1 MDKNK
6 YEIWSKK
13 KIKHLDHAFY
23 TLFDSI
29 TCPSKK
35 LSDSIKYIY
44 ENPGKRIRP
53 LLVLAA
59 GDSYGADPDM
69 LINLALSIELIHNY
83 SLIHDDL
90 PAMDNDDFRRGL
102 PTLHKK
108 YDEATA
114 ILAGDAFLTLAFE
127 ALTSQAM
134 TNSHKIINFI
144 AKSAGLAGMVGG
156 QSIDIELTNKNIS
169 YESVKKINS
178 FKTGKVISSCIV
190 LPIFLV
196 KDYSYVPDSS
206 LIDFSNDVG
215 LIFQLVDD
223 LLDGISSFEKMGKKV
238 QKDQI
243 NNKNTG
249 YTLLGVEGLKKEIS
263 LISDKI
269 DKYIK
274 EKNLSGTYLDYI
286 VKFVYQRS
294 Y

>member
-1 MDKNK
+1 MEKNK

-13 KIKHLDHAFY
+13 KIKSLDDAFY
-23 TLFDSI
+23 TLFSSI
-29 TCPSKK
+29 TCPSEK
-35 LSDSIKYIY
+35 LYDSIKYIY
-44 ENPGKRIRP
+44 QNPGKRIRP

-59 GDSYGADPDM
+59 GDTYGADPDM

-127 ALTSQAM
+127 ALTYKPM
-134 TNSHKIINFI
+134 INSHKIINFL
-144 AKSAGLAGMVGG
+144 ARSAGLAGMVGG
-156 QSIDIELTNKNIS
+156 QSIDIEYTNKDTS
-169 YESVKKINS
+169 YELVKKINS
-178 FKTGKVISSCIV
+178 FKTGKIISSCIV

-196 KDYSYVPDSS
+196 KDSSYTPEPS
-206 LIDFSNDVG
+206 LVNFSNDVG

-243 NNKNTG
+243 NKKNTG
-249 YTLLGVEGLKKEIS
+249 FTILGVEGLKKEIS
-263 LISDKI
+263 LISDNI
-269 DKYIK
+269 VNYIK
-274 EKNLSGTYLDYI
+274 ENNLTGTYLDYI
-286 VKFVYQRS
+286 VNFVYQRS

>member
-1 MDKNK
+1 MEKNK

-13 KIKHLDHAFY
+13 KIKCLDDAFY
-23 TLFDSI
+23 SLFDSI
-29 TCPSKK
+29 TCPSEK

-44 ENPGKRIRP
+44 KNPGKRIRP

-134 TNSHKIINFI
+134 KNSHKIINFL

-156 QSIDIELTNKNIS
+156 QSIDIEYTNKDIS

-178 FKTGKVISSCIV
+178 FKTGKIISSCIV

-196 KDYSYVPDSS
+196 KDSLYTPDPS
-206 LIDFSNDVG
+206 LINFSNDVG

-243 NNKNTG
+243 NKKNTG
-249 YTLLGVEGLKKEIS
+249 FTILGFEGLKNEIS
-263 LISDKI
+263 LISDRI
-269 DKYIK
+269 DSYIK
-274 EKNLSGTYLDYI
+274 ENNLTGTYLDYI
-286 VKFVYQRS
+286 VKFVYKRS

>member
-1 MDKNK
+1 MKFGQ
-6 YEIWSKK
+6 KK
-13 KIKHLDHAFY
+13 KIKHLDDAFY
-23 TLFDSI
+23 KLFDSI
-29 TCPSKK
+29 KCPSVK
-35 LSDSIKYIY
+35 LSESIKYIY

-59 GDSYGADPDM
+59 GDSYDADPDM
-69 LINLALSIELIHNY
+69 LINLALSIEFIHNY

-114 ILAGDAFLTLAFE
+114 ILAGDALLTLAFE
-127 ALTSQAM
+127 AITSQAM
-134 TNSHKIINFI
+134 TNSNKIINFL

-156 QSIDIELTNKNIS
+156 QSIDIEFTNKNTS

-178 FKTGKVISSCIV
+178 FKTGKIISSCIV
-190 LPIFLV
+190 LPIFLT
-196 KDYSYVPDSS
+196 KDSS
-206 LIDFSNDVG
+206 FIPDQTLINFSNDVG

-249 YTLLGVEGLKKEIS
+249 FTILGVEGLKKEIS
-263 LISDKI
+263 RISVKI
-269 DKYIK
+269 EDYIK
-274 EKNLSGTYLDYI
+274 KNNLTGSYLDYI

>member
-1 MDKNK
+1 MEKNK

-13 KIKHLDHAFY
+13 KIKCLDDAFY
-23 TLFDSI
+23 SLFDSI
-29 TCPSKK
+29 TCPSEK
-35 LSDSIKYIY
+35 LSDSINYIY
-44 ENPGKRIRP
+44 QNPGKRIRP

-127 ALTSQAM
+127 ALTSQVM
-134 TNSHKIINFI
+134 TNSHKIINFL

-156 QSIDIELTNKNIS
+156 QSIDIEYTNKDTS

-178 FKTGKVISSCIV
+178 FKTGKIISSCIV

-196 KDYSYVPDSS
+196 KDSSYTPDPS
-206 LIDFSNDVG
+206 LINFSNDVG

-243 NNKNTG
+243 NKKNTG
-249 YTLLGVEGLKKEIS
+249 FTILGVEGLKNEIS

-269 DKYIK
+269 ERYIK
-274 EKNLSGTYLDYI
+274 ENNLTGTYLDYI
-286 VKFVYQRS
+286 VKFVYKRS

>member
-1 MDKNK
+1 M
-6 YEIWSKK
+6 
-13 KIKHLDHAFY
+13 
-23 TLFDSI
+23 
-29 TCPSKK
+29 
-35 LSDSIKYIY
+35 
-44 ENPGKRIRP
+44 
-53 LLVLAA
+53 LVLAA

-134 TNSHKIINFI
+134 TNSHKIINFL

-156 QSIDIELTNKNIS
+156 QSIDIEYTNKDTS

-178 FKTGKVISSCIV
+178 FKTGKIISSCIV

-196 KDYSYVPDSS
+196 KDSSYTPDPS
-206 LIDFSNDVG
+206 LVNFSNDVG

-243 NNKNTG
+243 NKKNTG
-249 YTLLGVEGLKKEIS
+249 FTILGVEGLKKEIS

-269 DKYIK
+269 DSYIK
-274 EKNLSGTYLDYI
+274 ENNLTGTYLDYI